1 MTHKAYL
8 VFLLKRLDNAKR
20 KFDLVRLPFCM
31 RLLKKSGNFFIKI
44 PCKTHRQMSPY
55 YRGTFFFCE
64 IYEVLE

>member
-1 MTHKAYL
+1 MTHKADL

-31 RLLKKSGNFFIKI
+31 WLLKKFTYLFYQK
-44 PCKTHRQMSPY
+44 PYKTYRQSPLIIE
-55 YRGTFFFCE
+55 GIFFCE